1 MGLIKTIYDS
11 QMIPLTY
18 HRVHNISNASH
29 SHFSIS
35 IVQYMSKTDRE
46 RQKED
51 PSTPMYISSIT
62 FVKKYDNPEE
72 DENLT
77 IRQAYDWLKTLEYFE
92 GAIDDFDD
100 D

>member
-1 MGLIKTIYDS
+1 MGLIKSIYSD
-11 QMIPLTY
+11 MHIPMTY
-18 HRVHNISNASH
+18 HRIHSVSNTSH
-29 SHFSIS
+29 DHFSIGV
-35 IVQYMSKTDRE
+35 IQYMSKSDRK

-51 PSTPMYISSIT
+51 PSAPMYTSAIT
-62 FVKKYDNPEE
+62 FIKQYDNPEE